1 MTNTNTSEEIQ
12 PSIGVRDAEELDQW
26 HRNSGASRKRGG
38 QPGNTNNLQHGIYAN
53 RFLTP
58 EEKPIFDA
66 IIEQLQDDFVFNKS
80 SDFIQVELVAV
91 YFLKLGRAQEAGD
104 WETAERL
111 DRMIRCHMK
120 DLKTTK
126 ITREGTEP
134 QAPET
139 TPAEWATALLEK
151 LAEAEKKGEV
161 QTTDSVKTQE

>member
-1 MTNTNTSEEIQ
+1 MTDN
-12 PSIGVRDAEELDQW
+12 VRDENTEQQIGSDEQAKLGRWE
-26 HRNSGASRKRGG
+26 RNGDIKRHPGA
-38 QPGNTNNLQHGIYAN
+38 QPGNTNTLKHGIYAD
-53 RFLTP
+53 RFLSP
-58 EEKPIFDA
+58 DEKKIFDA

-80 SDFIQVELVAV
+80 SDFLQVELVGV
-91 YFLKLGRAQEAGD
+91 YFVKLGRAQEAGD
-104 WETAERL
+104 HDAAEKL
-111 DRMIRCHMK
+111 DRMIRCHLK

-134 QAPET
+134 KLPET